1 MGEVISVFEYDL
13 LGSDKAASVGAKL
26 VPPLVFNY
34 LEALSLASNQG
45 SQFLKLTSR
54 SGFKLLQVKWSTKT
68 GHRVRVFSSI
78 DFPIRLVVTHHYIRA
93 VLVRCN
99 IQRYSPL
106 LRELHR

>member
-54 SGFKLLQVKWSTKT
+54 SG
-68 GHRVRVFSSI
+68 
-78 DFPIRLVVTHHYIRA
+78 
-93 VLVRCN
+93 
-99 IQRYSPL
+99 
-106 LRELHR
+106 

>member
-13 LGSDKAASVGAKL
+13 LGSDSGFSWRKL

-54 SGFKLLQVKWSTKT
+54 SGFKLLQVQNYAGMLSTPH
-68 GHRVRVFSSI
+68 GFQLEI
-78 DFPIRLVVTHHYIRA
+78 
-93 VLVRCN
+93 
-99 IQRYSPL
+99 L
-106 LRELHR
+106 LGW